1 MGGGSAG
8 SRKSCLSEEQRGL
21 GTWTTCAALVPH
33 ALAAV
38 AHAERSQASPGD
50 ASWLLHGVA
59 TYLRGRAEFARSKA
73 NLERALAIHLAA
85 YGPDHPDV
93 GTDLNSLGLVLQEL
107 GDLQGARANLERV
120 LLEHP
125 EYSYAALY
133 DKKNNLLVSRTQP
146 GDDHDAVFCGH
157 AQEEINTM
165 ATWMP
170 LESSDMAK
178 HLRMMGEKGEQ
189 PVEFYDGWT
198 LRDNQ
203 QTDWTYSTQ

>member
-1 MGGGSAG
+1 
-8 SRKSCLSEEQRGL
+8 
-21 GTWTTCAALVPH
+21 
-33 ALAAV
+33 
-38 AHAERSQASPGD
+38 
-50 ASWLLHGVA
+50 
-59 TYLRGRAEFARSKA
+59 
-73 NLERALAIHLAA
+73 
-85 YGPDHPDV
+85 
-93 GTDLNSLGLVLQEL
+93 
-107 GDLQGARANLERV
+107 